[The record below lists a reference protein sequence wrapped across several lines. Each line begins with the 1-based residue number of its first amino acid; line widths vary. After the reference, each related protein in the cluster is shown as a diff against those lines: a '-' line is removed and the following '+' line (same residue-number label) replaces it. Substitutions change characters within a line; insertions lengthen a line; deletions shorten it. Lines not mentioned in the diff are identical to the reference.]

1 MNAGFFSGARYVMVP
16 FATLPAQFGMR
27 LDLTARVD
35 QASGPEMRKT
45 GMGILADHLRSG
57 VLLGL
62 STFWLDRLRKVLQ
75 RIDPFQAL
83 DGLWLLFLV
92 REEVMLESLVDP
104 SCPPVPILPLSYEHL
119 LRAVNAEAR
128 QTYVQA
134 MAGGST
140 NSRLPMIPLS
150 MKYLVRYRNLSN

>member
-1 MNAGFFSGARYVMVP
+1 MTTIPSQRDSSESIHPPAKACGKLLLS
-16 FATLPAQFGMR
+16 ATVNLHGRFER
-27 LDLTARVD
+27 LNGRTGTGG
-35 QASGPEMRKT
+35 QA
-45 GMGILADHLRSG
+45 
-57 VLLGL
+57 
-62 STFWLDRLRKVLQ
+62 
-75 RIDPFQAL
+75 FQTL
-83 DGLWLLFLV
+83 DGLWLLLLFGQ
-92 REEVMLESLVDP
+92 EVMLESLVDP

-150 MKYLVRYRNLSN
+150 VKYLVR